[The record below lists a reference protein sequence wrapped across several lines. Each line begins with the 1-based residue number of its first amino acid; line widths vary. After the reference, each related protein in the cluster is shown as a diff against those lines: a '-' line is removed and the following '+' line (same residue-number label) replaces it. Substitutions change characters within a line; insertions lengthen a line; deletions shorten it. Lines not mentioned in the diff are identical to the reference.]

1 MYELDRINLNKFEAK
16 IKSDED
22 FKQGP
27 FLEEEKLVTYSKI
40 KEKIQTLENIRLAIL
55 GNVDAGKSTLTSIL
69 ASPPGTLDDG
79 RGAARSR
86 VFNFKH
92 E

>member
-1 MYELDRINLNKFEAK
+1 M
-16 IKSDED
+16 
-22 FKQGP
+22 KQVP
-27 FLEEEKLVTYSKI
+27 ILEEEKLVTINKT
-40 KEKIQTLENIRLAIL
+40 KENIRVAIL

-69 ASPPGTLDDG
+69 ASSPGTLDDG